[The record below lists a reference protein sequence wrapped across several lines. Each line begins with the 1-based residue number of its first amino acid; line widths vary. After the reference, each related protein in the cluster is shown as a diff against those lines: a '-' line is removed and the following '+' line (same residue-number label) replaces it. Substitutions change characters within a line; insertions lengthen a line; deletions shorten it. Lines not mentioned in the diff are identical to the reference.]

1 MDLDTGVPVVSQ
13 PTSQDVDTA
22 GLALAPGWGSLPSV
36 LPGVVTT
43 PAAGRDGV
51 LSGDLLTVKQL
62 IGNTQHSP
70 ATYRSTH
77 RPPSPVEL
85 SVVNVALPLE
95 QIYKQTVTR
104 EIRTEPNI
112 TSEQL
117 PQIVVVRGLEEV
129 ESSHVSEIG
138 GKFFWVTL
146 AQDLD
151 RSGPLGVSDLLVS
164 LLQSI
169 RLESLPGEVPA
180 QEVHEHVTQSLQV
193 ITSALLFTQVSIY

>member
-95 QIYKQTVTR
+95 QIFKQ
-104 EIRTEPNI
+104 NCY
-112 TSEQL
+112 
-117 PQIVVVRGLEEV
+117 
-129 ESSHVSEIG
+129 
-138 GKFFWVTL
+138 
-146 AQDLD
+146 
-151 RSGPLGVSDLLVS
+151 
-164 LLQSI
+164 
-169 RLESLPGEVPA
+169 PGDQNRA
-180 QEVHEHVTQSLQV
+180 KHYL
-193 ITSALLFTQVSIY
+193 